1 MSGSNQNGNNH
12 TVHFGVYD
20 ADLRTQELRKHGT
33 RVKLPRQS
41 FQVLQMLLQ
50 RSGELVT
57 REELQ
62 QALWSSDTFVD
73 FDHGLN
79 NAVKRIRTVLGDS
92 AESPHWI
99 ETLPRLGYRFIGT
112 VQPSSNGQT
121 SDGQTTNGH
130 TSFNGT
136 HAGNGSVSG
145 VSAPAIDSSLVTPLL
160 IHGASAR
167 GRGKWWLLA
176 GFAVVAVLLG
186 IGLYNRMRRTTTEAN
201 NLRIIPF
208 TSYPGFELAPSFS
221 PDGNQIAFAWT
232 GSESVGTFD
241 LYVKVVGTDSPVKFT
256 NNPAAALTPAWSPDG
271 RFIAFSRFKISSP
284 SDSGIFLMPAAGGA
298 ERKLAELRF
307 AKHIFDGGL
316 AWTPDSQFLIY
327 PLPGDTEFNSRFTL
341 LNVQTREQRTLPKP
355 DSRCAS
361 VGFAQFSPDGR
372 TLASACM
379 VDFGLGELFVQAWPS
394 GTPRKILDVKGELE
408 GLTWSQDG
416 QSVIYSLGTDLW
428 RIPAHGGQPERLWFA
443 QGATSPSVARVGSR
457 LAFTR
462 IEQSIDLW
470 RVSIQTNSG
479 QAATPFR
486 LAPSDLSQQ
495 DPRYSPDGKQIA
507 FESTRSGTQEVWVCD
522 ADGSHLLQITS
533 FGGPLTGTPSWSP
546 DGKRIVLDSRASGR
560 PELYIVDAQGGKPR
574 LLPTGP
580 EGGSVPFW
588 SHDGEWIYFASEV
601 GGVSQ
606 LFKIRP
612 RGSNPIQLTSNGGFM
627 SKESFDGKRLYYSR
641 VIANT
646 ELWSVS
652 TDGGNEQ
659 RVPGLPRFNWPAW
672 DLGKDGIYYFD
683 SVQAPSTGPRTV
695 LFYDFR
701 TGQSR
706 KVAELFGAPAPF
718 GVGISVSPDEA
729 NLLYSSVGRSTADIE
744 LVEGFR

>member
-1 MSGSNQNGNNH
+1 MSGSNQNGNNG

-33 RVKLPRQS
+33 RVRLPRQS
-41 FQVLQMLLQ
+41 FQVLQMLLE

-79 NAVKRIRTVLGDS
+79 NAVKRIRAVLGDS

-112 VQPSSNGQT
+112 IQAPSNGHA
-121 SDGQTTNGH
+121 SAA
-130 TSFNGT
+130 GT
-136 HAGNGSVSG
+136 HAGNGSALAI
-145 VSAPAIDSSLVTPLL
+145 SAPSIAAPPFVRSPISGLL
-160 IHGASAR
+160 WQ
-167 GRGKWWLLA
+167 GRTKWWLLA

-186 IGLYNRMRRTTTEAN
+186 IGLYQRMRRTTAEAN

-208 TSYPGFELAPSFS
+208 TSYPGFEFAPTFS
-221 PDGNQIAFAWT
+221 PDGNQIAFSWT
-232 GSESVGTFD
+232 GGESFGTFD
-241 LYVKVVGTDSPVKFT
+241 LYVKVVGTDTPVKFT
-256 NNPAAALTPAWSPDG
+256 NNPGAALIPAWSPDG
-271 RFIAFSRFKISSP
+271 RFIAFSRFKINSP
-284 SDSGIFLMPAAGGA
+284 SDTGIFLIPAAGGP
-298 ERKLAELRF
+298 ERKVADMRF
-307 AKHIFDGGL
+307 DKHVFEGGL
-316 AWTPDSQFLIY
+316 TWTPDSQSLIF
-327 PLPGDTEFNSRFTL
+327 PLPAETEFSSRLAL
-341 LNVQTREQRTLPKP
+341 LNVQTHEQRTLPKP
-355 DSRCAS
+355 DSRCAG
-361 VGFAQFSPDGR
+361 VGLAQFSPDGR
-372 TLASACM
+372 ALAVACM
-379 VDFGLGELFVQAWPS
+379 VDFGLAELFVQAWPS
-394 GTPRKILDVKGELE
+394 GNPRKILDAKGDLE

-416 QSVIYSLGTDLW
+416 RSVIYSLDTNLW
-428 RIPAHGGQPERLWFA
+428 RLPAHGGQPERLWFA
-443 QGATSPSVARVGSR
+443 QGAYSPAVARVGSR

-462 IEQSIDLW
+462 IEKSIDLW
-470 RVSIQTNSG
+470 RVSIQTDSG
-479 QAATPFR
+479 RAATPFR

-560 PELYIVDAQGGKPR
+560 PELYIVDAQGGKPQ

-580 EGGSVPFW
+580 NGGSVPFW

-612 RGSNPIQLTSNGGFM
+612 SGSNPIQLTSNGGFIA
-627 SKESFDGKRLYYSR
+627 KESIDGKRLYYSR
-641 VIANT
+641 VLANT
-646 ELWSVS
+646 ELWSIS
-652 TDGGNEQ
+652 TDGGDEQ
-659 RVPGLPRFNWPAW
+659 LVPGLPRFNWPAW
-672 DLGKDGIYYFD
+672 DLGKNGIYYFD

-695 LFYDFR
+695 SFYDFR
-701 TGQSR
+701 TAQSR
-706 KVAELFGAPAPF
+706 KVAELLGAPAPF
-718 GVGISVSPDEA
+718 GVGISVAPDET
-729 NLLYSSVGRSTADIE
+729 NLLYSSIGHSTADIE

>member
-12 TVHFGVYD
+12 TVHFGVFD

-41 FQVLQMLLQ
+41 FQVLQMLLE

-79 NAVKRIRTVLGDS
+79 NAVKRIRAVLGDS

-112 VQPSSNGQT
+112 VQAPS
-121 SDGQTTNGH
+121 NGH
-130 TSFNGT
+130 TSSNGT
-136 HAGNGSVSG
+136 HDGNGSASIVSPPAADSSPIPPSPISG
-145 VSAPAIDSSLVTPLL
+145 VPS
-160 IHGASAR
+160 R
-167 GRGKWWLLA
+167 GREKWLLLA
-176 GFAVVAVLLG
+176 GFAVVAALLG
-186 IGLYNRMRRTTTEAN
+186 VGLYHRMRQTTTESN

-208 TSYPGFELAPSFS
+208 TSYPGFEFAPTFS
-221 PDGNQIAFAWT
+221 PDGNQIAFSWT
-232 GSESVGTFD
+232 GSESIGTFD
-241 LYVKVVGTDSPVKFT
+241 LYVKVVGTDSPVRFT
-256 NNPAAALTPAWSPDG
+256 NNPAAALIPAWSPDG
-271 RFIAFSRFKISSP
+271 RFIAFSRFKINSP
-284 SDSGIFLMPAAGGA
+284 SDSGIFLIPAAGGA
-298 ERKLAELRF
+298 ERKLAEMRF
-307 AKHIFDGGL
+307 AKHVFDGGL
-316 AWTPDSQFLIY
+316 AWTPDSQFVIF
-327 PLPGDTEFNSRFTL
+327 PLPEENEFSSRLTL
-341 LNVQTREQRTLPKP
+341 VNIQTREQRSLPKP

-361 VGFAQFSPDGR
+361 VGLAQFSPDGR
-372 TLASACM
+372 VLASACM

-416 QSVIYSLGTDLW
+416 RSVIYSLDTNLW
-428 RIPAHGGQPERLWFA
+428 RLPVHGGTPERLWFA
-443 QGATSPSVARVGSR
+443 QGAYSPAVARVGSR

-462 IEQSIDLW
+462 IEKSVDLW
-470 RVSIQTNSG
+470 RVSIQTDPAL
-479 QAATPFR
+479 AAVPFR
-486 LAPSDLSQQ
+486 LAPTDLSQQ

-560 PELYIVDAQGGKPR
+560 PELYIVDAQGGRPQ

-580 EGGSVPFW
+580 EGGSVPSW
-588 SHDGEWIYFASEV
+588 SHDGEWIYFASEIR
-601 GGVSQ
+601 GVSQ
-606 LFKIRP
+606 LFKTRP
-612 RGSNPIQLTSNGGFM
+612 SGGNPIQLTSNGGFI
-627 SKESFDGKRLYYSR
+627 SKESLDGKRLYYSR

-652 TDGGNEQ
+652 TSGGDEQ
-659 RVPGLPRFNWPAW
+659 PVPGLPRFNWPAW
-672 DLGKDGIYYFD
+672 DLGKNGIYYFD
-683 SVQAPSTGPRTV
+683 SVQVPSTGPRAV
-695 LFYDFR
+695 SFYDFR
-701 TGQSR
+701 TGQSH

-718 GVGISVSPDEA
+718 GVGISVAPDES
-729 NLLYSSVGRSTADIE
+729 NLLYSSLGRSTADID

>member
-79 NAVKRIRTVLGDS
+79 NAVKRIRAVLGDS

-112 VQPSSNGQT
+112 IQAPS
-121 SDGQTTNGH
+121 NGH
-130 TSFNGT
+130 TSAEGV
-136 HAGNGSVSG
+136 HAGNGSV
-145 VSAPAIDSSLVTPLL
+145 P
-160 IHGASAR
+160 GASTPSTAAPPIVPSPIIGVPSR
-167 GRGKWWLLA
+167 GQTKWWLLA
-176 GFAVVAVLLG
+176 AFAVVVAVLG
-186 IGLYNRMRRTTTEAN
+186 IGLYHRMQRTTSEAN

-208 TSYPGFELAPSFS
+208 TSYPGFEFSPSFS
-221 PDGNQIAFAWT
+221 PDGNQIAFSWT
-232 GSESVGTFD
+232 GGESIGTFD
-241 LYVKVVGTDSPVKFT
+241 LYVKVVGTDSPVRFT
-256 NNPAAALTPAWSPDG
+256 NNPAAALIPSWSPDG
-271 RFIAFSRFKISSP
+271 RFIAFSRFKINSP
-284 SDSGIFLMPAAGGA
+284 SDTGIFLIPASGGA
-298 ERKLAELRF
+298 ERKLAEVRF
-307 AKHIFDGGL
+307 AKHVFSGGL
-316 AWTPDSQFLIY
+316 AWTPDSQSLIF
-327 PLPGDTEFNSRFTL
+327 PVPAETEFGSRLVL
-341 LNVQTREQRTLPKP
+341 LNVQTHEQRNLPSP
-355 DSRCAS
+355 DTRCVG

-372 TLASACM
+372 ALASACM
-379 VDFGLGELFVQAWPS
+379 VDFGLGALFVQAWPN
-394 GTPRKILDVKGELE
+394 GNPHKILDVKGDLE

-416 QSVIYSLGTDLW
+416 KSLIYSLGTDLW
-428 RIPAHGGQPERLWFA
+428 RLPAHGGQPEQLWFA
-443 QGATSPSVARVGSR
+443 QGAYHPTVARVGSR

-462 IEQSIDLW
+462 VEKAVDLW
-470 RVSIQTNSG
+470 RVSIQTGS
-479 QAATPFR
+479 APAVPPFR
-486 LAPSDLSQQ
+486 LAPSELSQQ
-495 DPRYSPDGKQIA
+495 GPRYSPDGKQIA

-533 FGGPLTGTPSWSP
+533 FGGPLTGTPNWSP

-601 GGVSQ
+601 GGVAQ

-612 RGSNPIQLTSNGGFM
+612 SGGNPIQLTSKGGFV
-627 SKESFDGKRLYYSR
+627 SKESVDGKRLYYSR
-641 VIANT
+641 VLSNT

-652 TDGGNEQ
+652 TDGGDEQ
-659 RVPGLPRFNWPAW
+659 LVPGVPRFNWPAW
-672 DLGKDGIYYFD
+672 DLGKNGIYYFD
-683 SVQAPSTGPRTV
+683 SVQAPNSGGTTV
-695 LFYDFR
+695 SFYDFR

-706 KVAELFGAPAPF
+706 KATQLLGMPAPF
-718 GVGISVSPDEA
+718 GMGLSVSPDET